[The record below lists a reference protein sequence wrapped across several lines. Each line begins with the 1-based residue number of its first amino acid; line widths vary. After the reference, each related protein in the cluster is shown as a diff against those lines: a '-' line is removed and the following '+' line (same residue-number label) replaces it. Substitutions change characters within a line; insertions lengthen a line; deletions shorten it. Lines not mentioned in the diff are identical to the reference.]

1 MDIDIGNTVRR
12 LRSHRGLT
20 LKELAEDTGLSL
32 SYLSLIER
40 NKRDP
45 SLSNLAKIAKAFDL
59 SPSILIFI
67 SSDRDQH
74 TGTQAEIADQM
85 MLIVKDL
92 FQDDERFPAL
102 S

>member
-1 MDIDIGNTVRR
+1 METDIGNTIRR

-20 LKELAEDTGLSL
+20 LKELAEATDLSL

-45 SLSNLAKIAKAFDL
+45 SLSNLAKIGKVFDL
-59 SPSILIFI
+59 PPSILIFI
-67 SSDRDQH
+67 STDMKTQH
-74 TGTQAEIADQM
+74 GAQAEIAEQM
-85 MLIVKDL
+85 KSIVKDL
-92 FQDDERFPAL
+92 FRDDDRFPSL

>member
-1 MDIDIGNTVRR
+1 MEANIGNTIRK

-20 LKELAEDTGLSL
+20 LKGLSETTGLSL

-45 SLSNLAKIAKAFDL
+45 SLSSLEKISSVFDL
-59 SPSILIFI
+59 PPSILIFL
-67 SSDRDQH
+67 SSNMDQH
-74 TGTQAEIADQM
+74 QGTQAQIAEQM
-85 MLIVKDL
+85 MLIVEDL

-102 S
+102 P